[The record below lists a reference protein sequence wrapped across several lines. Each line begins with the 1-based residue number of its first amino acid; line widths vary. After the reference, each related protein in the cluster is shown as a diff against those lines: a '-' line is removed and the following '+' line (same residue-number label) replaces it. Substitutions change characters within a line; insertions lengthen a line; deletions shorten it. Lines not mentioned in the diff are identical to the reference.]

1 MTPEDVAA
9 ACAAWTWVPESASTV
24 ETDELL
30 LVRYPAWFTQPLA
43 LLRLDPRPGRSLDDA
58 VAEVLERARGFAVDD
73 LLWWVPL
80 GSPPELEERLRALG
94 GVVDETLDVLAL
106 DLTGAG
112 DDLAAALDVPDEV
125 ALRWNV
131 DVATERDAQLVQT
144 TVFGDAMPP
153 DEELAAAAA
162 ASARTVPGGE
172 GGCLVASV
180 DGRPVGA
187 AGLAVGD
194 HVARL
199 WGGSVLEE
207 ARGRGVYRALLAA
220 RLDYAREHGLTMGL
234 VKGRVQTSGPILRR
248 AGFTVFG
255 QERSYVV
262 PLR

>member
-9 ACAAWTWVPESASTV
+9 ACAAWTWVPESATTV

-30 LVRYPAWFTQPLA
+30 LVRYPEWFTQPLA
-43 LLRLDPRPGRSLDDA
+43 LLRLEPRRPLDEA
-58 VAEVLERARGFAVDD
+58 VGEVMQRAREHDGVDE
-73 LLWWVPL
+73 LLWWVRL
-80 GSPPELEERLRALG
+80 GSPEGLEDAVVALG

-106 DLTGAG
+106 DLTGPAV
-112 DDLAAALDVPDEV
+112 DLDVPTEFE
-125 ALRWNV
+125 LRWNV

-144 TVFGDAMPP
+144 RVFGDEMPP
-153 DEELAAAAA
+153 DEEI
-162 ASARTVPGGE
+162 ASAARTAADTVPAGE
-172 GGCLVASV
+172 GGCLVAYL

-187 AGLAVGD
+187 SGLAVGD

-207 ARGRGVYRALLAA
+207 ARGRGVYRALLSA

-248 AGFTVFG
+248 AGFSVFG
-255 QERSYVV
+255 QELSYVV

>member
-9 ACAAWTWVPESASTV
+9 ACAAWTWVPEAATTV

-43 LLRLDPRPGRSLDDA
+43 LLRLEPRRPLEEL
-58 VAEVLERARGFAVDD
+58 VAQVLERARGFEDVAE
-73 LLWWVPL
+73 LLWWVRL
-80 GSPPELEERLRALG
+80 GSPTGLAAQVVALG

-106 DLTGAG
+106 DLTRPPF
-112 DDLAAALDVPDEV
+112 DLDVPAGVE
-125 ALRWNV
+125 LRWNT

-144 TVFGDAMPP
+144 TVFGDEMPP
-153 DEELAAAAA
+153 AEQLESVADTAAG
-162 ASARTVPGGE
+162 TVPDGQ
-172 GGCLVASV
+172 GGCLVAYL
-180 DGRPVGA
+180 DARPVGA
-187 AGLAVGD
+187 AGLAVGGG
-194 HVARL
+194 VARL
-199 WGGSVLEE
+199 WGGSVLED
-207 ARGRGVYRALLAA
+207 ARGAGVYRALLSA

-234 VKGRVQTSGPILRR
+234 VKGRVHTSGPILRR